1 MKWAPLRYAANSGNS
16 YYEKSDE
23 NKLLAFLCLMAS
35 EYSSRPD
42 SIADFAVDQVNYIL
56 GENKFGGSFVVGY
69 GKKYPTRAHHRASS
83 CPGPGKPCGDN
94 YLNRNDANPNLLLV
108 SF

>member
-1 MKWAPLRYAANSGNS
+1 
-16 YYEKSDE
+16 
-23 NKLLAFLCLMAS
+23 MAS

-42 SIADFAVDQVNYIL
+42 SISKLAVDQVNYIL

-69 GKKYPTRAHHRASS
+69 GKKYPTRLHHRASS

-108 SF
+108 SFCGDFRRGFFSF